1 MVFIGLLAASLL
13 PAATEHAYLSVV
25 QIHAQVLKGQKKS
38 DNTSPL
44 PEVETVLANSTKRFA
59 GIFKETSMLQET
71 LMQKEGQF
79 REKLAKLEQQF
90 EAKLD
95 VQSQEINEIK
105 ASIDKVTDSI
115 KKARAIT
122 VALRQSSMEI
132 QHNNSLLHVQLTKL
146 ESKLQTAKAFAS
158 LTLNSTNVKSS
169 SELEVL
175 NTPKPI
181 QRKEPHPSALVG
193 LESSHTV
200 EQAMDYMV
208 YGRHGKK
215 PGEVDEDADDAAEDM
230 NLLQLG
236 SALGGKAVLSY
247 PDTWRWRS
255 HDQQKQ
261 ANKAQTQTPA
271 VSLVSLVSS
280 DLAEVEKEYRKEVES
295 LQTMFQQHFDAGSQM
310 RSALLAHKERA
321 THKLES
327 LLAINSKMQLAK
339 AALQKTHKEL
349 RQHIKGLKIFL
360 LQMSRNMK
368 Q

>member
-1 MVFIGLLAASLL
+1 MVFVGLLAASVL
-13 PAATEHAYLSVV
+13 PAATEHAHISVV
-25 QIHAQVLKGQKKS
+25 QIHAQVLKSKKQD
-38 DNTSPL
+38 DNTPPL
-44 PEVETVLANSTKRFA
+44 PQVETVLANSTKRFA
-59 GIFKETSMLQET
+59 GIFEETSLLQAA
-71 LMQKEGQF
+71 LMQKEEDF
-79 REKLAKLEQQF
+79 REKLGKLKQQY

-95 VQSQEINEIK
+95 GQSKENNETK

-115 KKARAIT
+115 KKTRAIT
-122 VALRQSSMEI
+122 MALRQSALEI
-132 QHNNSLLHVQLTKL
+132 QHNNSLLRVQLSKL

-158 LTLNSTNVKSS
+158 LTLNSTGLTSS
-169 SELEVL
+169 SELKVL

-181 QRKEPHPSALVG
+181 QRKEPHPSSLAG
-193 LESSHTV
+193 LESSETV

-208 YGRHGKK
+208 YGRHGRK

-327 LLAINSKMQLAK
+327 LLTINSKLKLAN

>member
-13 PAATEHAYLSVV
+13 PAATEHSYLSVV
-25 QIHAQVLKGQKKS
+25 QIHAQVLKGPKKI

-158 LTLNSTNVKSS
+158 LTLNSTNVTSS